1 MNATVDSPGP
11 SAFEAAAEEAASR
24 LGGALLREVAGR
36 IGQGWP
42 DQAILGS
49 SRDSGG
55 VAPLLEA
62 RRSGGVPRA
71 EAAAFLRGLAAGYAR
86 GSGAVSVETVWS
98 GPASH
103 AVPTRATAQALL
115 EVIEEARS
123 ELVLMTYSARRNDA
137 IRQALAAAA
146 GRGVRIDV
154 VVETLEG
161 AGSALGGD
169 QPAAAFAGL
178 DGVGLWHWPLAQRTE
193 KGAKSHAKLAV
204 TDRRVLL
211 VSSANLTQ
219 SGVARNIEAGLLVR
233 GGEAPRRVAE
243 HIAELRARKVL
254 VPLATGGAA

>member
-1 MNATVDSPGP
+1 MSDPLDRPGP
-11 SAFEAAAEEAASR
+11 PAFEAAAAQAAPR
-24 LGGALLREVAGR
+24 LGGALLREVADR
-36 IGQGWP
+36 IAGGWP

-49 SRDSGG
+49 SRDAGA

-62 RRSGGVPRA
+62 RRSGAVPQA
-71 EAAAFLRGLAAGYAR
+71 EAAAYLRGLAAGYVR

-103 AVPTRATAQALL
+103 AVPIRATAQALL
-115 EVIEEARS
+115 EVVEEAHS

-137 IRQALAAAA
+137 IRGALASAA

-169 QPAAAFAGL
+169 EPGAAFAGL
-178 DGVGLWHWPLAQRTE
+178 DGVDLWHWPTALREE

-204 TDRRVLL
+204 ADRRVLL

-233 GGEAPRRVAE
+233 GGDAPRRVAE

-254 VPLATGGAA
+254 APLATGGAA